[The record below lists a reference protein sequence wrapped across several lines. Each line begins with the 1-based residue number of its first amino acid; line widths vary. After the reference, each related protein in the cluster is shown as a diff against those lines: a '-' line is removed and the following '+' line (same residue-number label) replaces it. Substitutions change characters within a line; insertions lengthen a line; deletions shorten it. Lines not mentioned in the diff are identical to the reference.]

1 MNHSEIVSFIWSV
14 ADLIRD
20 SFKRGKYQDV
30 ILPLTVLR
38 RLDCV
43 LADTKERV
51 LKRQP
56 ELKGKGLADL
66 DGQLRRASGFAFY
79 NTSRYDFDKL
89 RADAPDLAKNLRNY
103 I

>member
-1 MNHSEIVSFIWSV
+1 VNHSEIVGSSGV

-43 LADTKERV
+43 LAPT
-51 LKRQP
+51 
-56 ELKGKGLADL
+56 
-66 DGQLRRASGFAFY
+66 
-79 NTSRYDFDKL
+79 
-89 RADAPDLAKNLRNY
+89 
-103 I
+103 